1 MEVKIFSALLI
12 FSLMGVS
19 VFGQSRKIS
28 FEEYELSN
36 GLKVILHQD
45 NSTPIVAVS
54 VMYHVGS
61 KDEKAN
67 MRGFAHFFEHLLFE
81 GTENIARG
89 DFFKYVQNAGGQIN
103 ANTSYDRTF
112 YYEVLPSN
120 QFELGLWLESER
132 MLHAKVDSVGINTQ
146 KGVVSEEKKQTQ
158 DNQPYG
164 KLLPSTMEKMYTV
177 HPYQSTI
184 IGNMDHLAEATE
196 NDYIE
201 FYKTFY
207 VPNNAVLSVAGDF
220 EIEDAKR
227 LIAKYFEDISG
238 GSIPIVRNRIEEP
251 VKTAAVIDTVY
262 DNIQLPAL
270 VLAYPIPEMTSK
282 DYYAVSML
290 TQVLSGG
297 KSSRMYKSLVDEKQI
312 ALQAGSFPFNLE
324 DPGVALN
331 FGIVNLGQDPDNLR
345 AGMEEEIRKLQ
356 KELISEKEFQKLKN
370 QIENRF
376 VSGNRSM
383 IGIAESLANYKTFY
397 GDANLINEE
406 ITRYNAV
413 TREDIRRA
421 AREYFKDD
429 NRVIIYYLP
438 KPANQ

>member
-1 MEVKIFSALLI
+1 MEIKILLSFLA
-12 FSLMGVS
+12 FSLLGMTL
-19 VFGQSRKIS
+19 FGQNRKIS
-28 FEEYELSN
+28 FEEYELPN

-54 VMYHVGS
+54 VMYHVGA
-61 KDEKAN
+61 KDEKPN
-67 MRGFAHFFEHLLFE
+67 MKGFAHFFEHLLFE
-81 GTENIARG
+81 GTENIPRG
-89 DFFKYVQNAGGQIN
+89 EFFKHVENAGGQIN

-164 KLLPSTMEKMYTV
+164 KLLPSTMENMFSV
-177 HPYQSTI
+177 HPYQSTV
-184 IGNMDHLAEATE
+184 IGNMDHLAAATE
-196 NDYIE
+196 ADYKE
-201 FYKTFY
+201 FYKTYY
-207 VPNNAVLSVAGDF
+207 VPNNAVLSIAGDF
-220 EIEDAKR
+220 TTADAKK
-227 LIAKYFEDISG
+227 LIAKYFGDIPSG
-238 GSIPIVRNRIEEP
+238 TIPITRNRPVEP
-251 VKTAAVIDTVY
+251 SKTEAVIDTVY
-262 DNIQLPAL
+262 DNIQLPAV
-270 VLAYPIPEMTSK
+270 VLAYPIPAMSSK
-282 DYYAVSML
+282 DFYAVSML

-331 FGIVNLGQDPDNLR
+331 FGIVNLGQDPESLR
-345 AGMEEEIRKLQ
+345 AGMEEEIIKLQ
-356 KELISEKEFQKLKN
+356 NELITEKEFQKLKN

-406 ITRYNAV
+406 IQKYNAV
-413 TREDIRRA
+413 TREDIKEA
-421 AREYFKDD
+421 ANKYFKAT

-438 KPANQ
+438 HNNQ